1 MIPLTTPRAPDIGMN
16 TGTRRTIIAIATE
29 PSPCPPMPDP
39 FYLQSYFP
47 LPLVSQA
54 HRLVSLRA
62 CTRARERLL
71 LSAAAARLHMIRNFI
86 KRIAYTV
93 DTYSYCVLIS
103 YVRLHES
110 YYQIDRTNKRHILK
124 YVIQAHS

>member
-1 MIPLTTPRAPDIGMN
+1 MN
-16 TGTRRTIIAIATE
+16 TGTRLTIIAIATE

-39 FYLQSYFP
+39 FYPQSYFTP
-47 LPLVSQA
+47 PLVSQA
-54 HRLVSLRA
+54 HRRVSLRA